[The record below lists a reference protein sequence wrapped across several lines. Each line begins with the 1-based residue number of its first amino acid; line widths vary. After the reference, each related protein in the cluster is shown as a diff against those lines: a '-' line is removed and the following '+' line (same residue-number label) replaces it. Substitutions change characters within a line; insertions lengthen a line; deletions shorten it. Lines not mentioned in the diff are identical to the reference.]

1 VIVGGEVMHARGRKI
16 DWGVVAGAVAAALL
30 VFGFLLFAARATRV
44 ANEPLAG
51 ADAIVVLTGEASR
64 IQAGAWLLSAG
75 RGGRML
81 ISGVNRILTPA
92 DLRRITGLDKAVF
105 ACCVDIGYDA
115 RDTIGN
121 AEEAHRWATEK
132 GFRSL
137 LLVTAAY
144 HMPRSLAEL
153 TSVMPGVAIAPFP
166 VPGRHLGDGNPWW
179 LNAHAVRIL
188 AEEFLKVLVAAP
200 RLALYRVRWF
210 DQPHDLRP
218 SDDKR

>member
-1 VIVGGEVMHARGRKI
+1 MRARGRTS

-30 VFGFLLFAARATRV
+30 VFGFVLFAARATRT
-44 ANEPLAG
+44 ANEPLTR

-75 RGGRML
+75 RGSRML
-81 ISGVNRILTPA
+81 ISGVNRMLTPA
-92 DLRRITGLDKAVF
+92 ELRRITGLDKAAF

-115 RDTIGN
+115 RDTVGN
-121 AEEAHRWATEK
+121 AEEARRWAAERR
-132 GFRSL
+132 FRSL

-153 TSVMPGVAIAPFP
+153 TTAMPGVAIVPFS

-179 LNAHAVRIL
+179 LNAHAMRIL
-188 AEEFLKVLVAAP
+188 AEEYLKVLVAAP
-200 RLALYRVRWF
+200 RLALYRVRWP
-210 DQPHDLRP
+210 DQPRDP
-218 SDDKR
+218 